1 MPMLPD
7 PRHEKIAQAL
17 ARGAGIGNAYAEG
30 GYKKNAVAA
39 SKFCAKPEIK
49 ARVAEIRE
57 LRERLALEHEIKTS
71 ADVARKLGIT
81 KTKIIEA
88 LWQNA
93 QRCLNG
99 VPLLDDAGKATG
111 KFAVKP
117 GTAGASRAL
126 QLIGMEC
133 FTMFVER
140 HEIGD
145 PGDFA
150 RLTDDELRA
159 RVEADAEA
167 LGFDPQ
173 ATESLL
179 AMFQGDGPKH

>member
-1 MPMLPD
+1 MGILSNPK
-7 PRHEKIAQAL
+7 HETVAQSL
-17 ARGAGIGNAYAEG
+17 AKGMGICEAYVAGGF
-30 GYKKNAVAA
+30 KRSPVSA

-49 ARVAEIRE
+49 VRVAEIRE
-57 LRERLALEHEIKTS
+57 LRERLALEHEVATS

-99 VPLLDDAGKATG
+99 VPLLDEAGKPTG

-117 GTAGASRAL
+117 DAAGASRAL

-140 HEIGD
+140 HEVGN

-150 RLTDDELRA
+150 RLTDEELSA

-167 LGFDPQ
+167 LGFDPK
-173 ATESLL
+173 ATAVLL
-179 AMFQGDGPKH
+179 SMFRSEVKH

>member
-1 MPMLPD
+1 
-7 PRHEKIAQAL
+7 
-17 ARGAGIGNAYAEG
+17 
-30 GYKKNAVAA
+30 
-39 SKFCAKPEIK
+39 
-49 ARVAEIRE
+49 
-57 LRERLALEHEIKTS
+57 
-71 ADVARKLGIT
+71 
-81 KTKIIEA
+81 
-88 LWQNA
+88 
-93 QRCLNG
+93 
-99 VPLLDDAGKATG
+99 
-111 KFAVKP
+111 
-117 GTAGASRAL
+117 
-126 QLIGMEC
+126 
-133 FTMFVER
+133 MFVER